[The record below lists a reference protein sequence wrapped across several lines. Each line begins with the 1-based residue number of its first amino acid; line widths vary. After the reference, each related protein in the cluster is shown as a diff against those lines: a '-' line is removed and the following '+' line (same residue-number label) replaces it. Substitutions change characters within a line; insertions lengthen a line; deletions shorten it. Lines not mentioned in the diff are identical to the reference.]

1 MSIRSTRSIAAL
13 FLCSVVGN
21 LGCWEQWSEA
31 WFPQMKWQISVD
43 PFEDVNF
50 DGQHQ
55 GFSPP
60 EGAVPIGGP
69 PASAVS
75 DFEALRNPYP
85 SDLRSLENGRLQYQT
100 YCAVCHGDT
109 GLADGPVAKVFQ
121 GVLPLVGI
129 ARVRSDGHIFETIS
143 KGRRRMPAY
152 ARIPEGDRWDLINY
166 VRYLDDRGGRP

>member
-21 LGCWEQWSEA
+21 LGCWEQWSES

-43 PFEDVNF
+43 PFEDVDF

-60 EGAVPIGGP
+60 EGAVPITGP

-75 DFEALRNPYP
+75 DFETLQNPYP

-100 YCAVCHGDT
+100 YCAVCHGET
-109 GLADGPVAKVFQ
+109 GLANGPVAKVFQ

-129 ARVRSDGHIFETIS
+129 ARVRSDGHLFETIV

-152 ARIPEGDRWDLINY
+152 ARIPEDDRWDLINY
-166 VRYLDDRGGRP
+166 VRYLDERGGRP